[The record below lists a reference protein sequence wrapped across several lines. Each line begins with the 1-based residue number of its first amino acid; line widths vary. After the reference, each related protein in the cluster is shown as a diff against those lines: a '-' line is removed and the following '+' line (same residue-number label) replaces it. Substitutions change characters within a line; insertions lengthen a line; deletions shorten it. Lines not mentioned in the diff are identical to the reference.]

1 MDIKSSEANVS
12 RSKNQKEKK
21 KKRTIPSNVK
31 YVQWAER
38 KEIPEMNRNE
48 LEKKKSLAQVSN
60 GTPILRLL
68 RLK

>member
-12 RSKNQKEKK
+12 RSKKI
-21 KKRTIPSNVK
+21 KRTIPSNVK

-38 KEIPEMNRNE
+38 KDIPEMNRNE
-48 LEKKKSLAQVSN
+48 LKKKKKSLAQVSN
-60 GTPILRLL
+60 GTPIPRLL

>member
-21 KKRTIPSNVK
+21 KRTIPSNVK
-31 YVQWAER
+31 YVQWAKR

-60 GTPILRLL
+60 GTPIPRLL